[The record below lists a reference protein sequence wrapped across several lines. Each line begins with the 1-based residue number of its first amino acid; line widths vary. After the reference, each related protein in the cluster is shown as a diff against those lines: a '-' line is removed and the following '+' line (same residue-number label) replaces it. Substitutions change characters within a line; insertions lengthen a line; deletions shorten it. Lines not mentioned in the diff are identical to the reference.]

1 MEGKA
6 KLNCL
11 NSRPHP
17 KNWSSSDIFL
27 NYNFLD
33 PRDLLQVFFFIP
45 PVKSVIIS
53 RLTNATN
60 KSTEVAD
67 VS

>member
-17 KNWSSSDIFL
+17 KNWSSSDIFFF
-27 NYNFLD
+27 NYDFLD
-33 PRDLLQVFFFIP
+33 PRNLLQVSFIP
-45 PVKSVIIS
+45 TVKSVIIS
-53 RLTNATN
+53 RRTNATN

-67 VS
+67 V